1 MIILNVLELTRM
13 PALASHADPDG
24 SVVVTTLGS
33 RVRLAPENLKLQ
45 VLVRTALGLRLKSC
59 VLHRKTI
66 ATNDI

>member
-33 RVRLAPENLKLQ
+33 RVRLDPRNLKLQ
-45 VLVRTALGLRLKSC
+45 VLVRIALSLALGRQNK
-59 VLHRKTI
+59 
-66 ATNDI
+66 

>member
-1 MIILNVLELTRM
+1 MIILKVLEETRM
-13 PALASHADPDG
+13 LALVAFADDEG
-24 SVVVTTLGS
+24 VVVVTALGS

-45 VLVRTALGLRLKSC
+45 VLVRLALGLRLKSC

>member
-1 MIILNVLELTRM
+1 MIILNVLEETRM
-13 PALASHADPDG
+13 PAIASHADDDG

-59 VLHRKTI
+59 VLHRKTLDMKSI
-66 ATNDI
+66 